1 MQRSRDFGFSIFSD
15 SIKKEAIIDE
25 RLDMAIFFVC
35 QTLFLHVKKQTH
47 THYNIINYKLC
58 TLWLFNITM
67 ENHHF

>member
-15 SIKKEAIIDE
+15 SIKEEAIIDE

-47 THYNIINYKLC
+47 TV
-58 TLWLFNITM
+58 
-67 ENHHF
+67 